1 LNVALSVTTYLP
13 AFPPAPVATFKLLRK
28 LDHAFA
34 SLLEGEDNFTGEIL
48 PGFEKGKRAGMSGT
62 DMVRCKSLVEATRV
76 LIVEIMSKEI
86 EFEREDDESSM
97 DTDAM
102 SVDRDSILDADEDVH
117 DMDVARVYEATITQ
131 LGGMLE
137 NRTSYDAGSVV
148 I

>member
-1 LNVALSVTTYLP
+1 
-13 AFPPAPVATFKLLRK
+13 
-28 LDHAFA
+28 
-34 SLLEGEDNFTGEIL
+34 
-48 PGFEKGKRAGMSGT
+48 MSGT